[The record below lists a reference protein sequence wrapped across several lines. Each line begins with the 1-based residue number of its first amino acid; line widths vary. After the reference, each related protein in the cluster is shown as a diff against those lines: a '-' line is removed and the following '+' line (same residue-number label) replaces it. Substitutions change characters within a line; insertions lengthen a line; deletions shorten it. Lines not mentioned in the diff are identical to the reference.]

1 MKRNKV
7 MDEDKK
13 KTDKDVVPSNVE
25 QKLFDARIITLFG
38 EINMEVAKKTIS
50 AMLAM
55 AGVNDEPIT
64 LVINSPGGHVEA
76 GDTIYDMIKFIKP
89 EVRVLGTG
97 WVASIATLI
106 YLGAKKHNRYCL
118 PNTRFL
124 IHQPLGGAQGYAVEI
139 DIQARQILKMKERLN
154 RIISAET
161 GQSYER
167 VAKDAERDYWLFAE
181 EAKDYGIV
189 THIVQKQS
197 EVN

>member
-1 MKRNKV
+1 
-7 MDEDKK
+7 MDEEKK
-13 KTDKDVVPSNVE
+13 KTDKDVVPSNVD

-38 EINMEVAKKTIS
+38 EINMDVAKKAIS
-50 AMLAM
+50 SMLAM
-55 AGVNDEPIT
+55 AGINDEPIT

-106 YLGAKKHNRYCL
+106 YLGAKKENRYCL

-154 RIISAET
+154 RIIATET
-161 GQSYER
+161 GQPYER

-181 EAKDYGIV
+181 EAKEYGIV
-189 THIVQKQS
+189 SQIVQKQS
-197 EVN
+197 EIN